1 MNTKTRLTAL
11 LITLAM
17 IVAMFPIMTL
27 SAAATTTKVAEVTL
41 ADGTTTQYETFK
53 DAWAVAAATTGATI
67 KLLANCESCN
77 YNAIGDTQQNR
88 GAAYEYPH
96 GTLTLDLNGFVLTPA
111 TTKADGTATD
121 TARVLY
127 VKCLATL
134 IIKDSNPTAEHW
146 YNKSETLYTLADG
159 VDRTSN
165 PENYIMIPG
174 GVIYGGNGASTDSS
188 GGGAVRVQ
196 GGRLI
201 VEGGNMIGN
210 NDTTGH
216 GGAIKV
222 EQVDFNSIK
231 DTDILNQYDVT
242 DAAKTNASPALVIS
256 GGTFVG
262 NQSTTAK
269 NNTIGGKYLNFH
281 VGNNKEG
288 NFRRWA
294 QSAITG
300 GVFADNLSGF
310 SEHGKQYVLENTGHQ
325 IVQNETTGWYEIK
338 QNYDLVIRGVQRS
351 VNTTGNTYSLRLIAE
366 VSKAAITDNETIAA
380 FDVTVGGT
388 VEREGT
394 TNNFYTVGGVTK
406 NLSVNKYY
414 TKLLAQSDD
423 GTMEA
428 ILPRQEG
435 YVLIAIVIDNIPTDA
450 TIEMTVG
457 AYITTGSTTTL
468 AKTWALIQIVNGGM
482 PTVGKGTKP
491 AA

>member
-111 TTKADGTATD
+111 TTKADGTVTD

-174 GVIYGGNGASTDSS
+174 GVIYGGNGASTENA

-210 NDTTGH
+210 KDTNNH
-216 GGAIKV
+216 GGAIQV
-222 EQVDFNSIK
+222 EQVDFNGIT
-231 DTDILNQYDVT
+231 DTAILAQYDVT

-262 NQSTTAK
+262 NQSTAAAQ
-269 NNTIGGKYLNFH
+269 NTIGGQYLNYH
-281 VGNNKEG
+281 VGNSV

-310 SEHGKQYVLENTGHQ
+310 TGHGKQYVLENTGHQ
-325 IVQNETTGWYEIK
+325 IVLNETTGWYEIK

-351 VNTTGNTYSLRLIAE
+351 ANTTGNTYSLRLIAE

-380 FDVTVGGT
+380 FDVTVGG
-388 VEREGT
+388 
-394 TNNFYTVGGVTK
+394 VTK

-423 GTMEA
+423 GTQKE

-482 PTVGKGTKP
+482 PTVGKGSNP